1 MHRQGTF
8 CFIGLALATLILGLL
23 PVLSS
28 SAAPLSP
35 YPNPLIVI
43 SNEGQAGNDV
53 DKTLI
58 QNSVTDPSPSW
69 RGRFFDAS
77 EWQDAYPVKRAA
89 AWTTSTDIA
98 PLLNA
103 GADHIWG
110 GAPGPFED
118 DAGNTT
124 SYPRRYDGSDYA
136 NGYAIPASPSP
147 QYLFLRKDFCMPIN
161 AQANSQ
167 RRLTAGSIVID
178 LLNATDSAA
187 VPDGPASVWL
197 NGDIIGWIP
206 GDESG
211 HVSRIDIPDP
221 GFLYRGRNA
230 LTMRVGDARSD
241 DRAAILYMA
250 SFGYTI
256 DPNAIVIGVN
266 TDQPFDGETVHF
278 NVTTDGLSGRS
289 PYGYQWAFGDG
300 DVGTGVSV
308 DHVYHVT
315 STYTVSLTI
324 ADSDACTATA
334 AIPITVLPH
343 PVSIEKTAFP
353 DPVTAGESLRYRLT
367 VHNSSPLRPLTGLVI
382 SDVLPAGTT
391 FSACS
396 GGCTPPVFP
405 DRTVRWTLASLG
417 AGASTIF
424 DLYVTVGLTASGRL
438 TNTTYDVHTNEVY
451 TSGVPV
457 SVEVI
462 PPPCLKP
469 LAEVGITGPS
479 FGLVSVVHP
488 FTATVLPS
496 DATEPILYTWTP
508 SPTVSGQGTGAA
520 TYRWDIPGV
529 YTLILRAEN
538 CGGTLTATH
547 TITIV
552 PRQPSFVY
560 LPLVLRNYPNDAP
573 DNCPGWSLTIAT
585 PQEEDFD
592 HPNDRDWYTFQATA
606 GVSYTIRTEN
616 LNIRAD
622 TVITLYDGTCTT
634 PLIANDDLPYPFNSR
649 ASQVGWRAAQ
659 TGPLHIL
666 VHSYDPDATGPE
678 TSYQVVV
685 YDETYP
691 PSPIVDIP
699 DFCDSAHPLAIGEQ
713 YSENFDYPNDNDWY
727 TFPAQAS
734 RTYTITTSGLGARA
748 DTLLML
754 RSGDCLQLLA
764 ENDDLSPSNP
774 ASRIVWT
781 ATENGQLAVGV
792 RHHDWTIYGADT
804 GYTLTVT
811 MEE

>member
-1 MHRQGTF
+1 M
-8 CFIGLALATLILGLL
+8 
-23 PVLSS
+23 
-28 SAAPLSP
+28 
-35 YPNPLIVI
+35 
-43 SNEGQAGNDV
+43 
-53 DKTLI
+53 
-58 QNSVTDPSPSW
+58 
-69 RGRFFDAS
+69 
-77 EWQDAYPVKRAA
+77 
-89 AWTTSTDIA
+89 
-98 PLLNA
+98 
-103 GADHIWG
+103 
-110 GAPGPFED
+110 
-118 DAGNTT
+118 
-124 SYPRRYDGSDYA
+124 
-136 NGYAIPASPSP
+136 
-147 QYLFLRKDFCMPIN
+147 
-161 AQANSQ
+161 
-167 RRLTAGSIVID
+167 
-178 LLNATDSAA
+178 
-187 VPDGPASVWL
+187 
-197 NGDIIGWIP
+197 
-206 GDESG
+206 
-211 HVSRIDIPDP
+211 
-221 GFLYRGRNA
+221 
-230 LTMRVGDARSD
+230 
-241 DRAAILYMA
+241 
-250 SFGYTI
+250 
-256 DPNAIVIGVN
+256 
-266 TDQPFDGETVHF
+266 
-278 NVTTDGLSGRS
+278 
-289 PYGYQWAFGDG
+289 
-300 DVGTGVSV
+300 TGV
-308 DHVYHVT
+308 
-315 STYTVSLTI
+315 TI
-324 ADSDACTATA
+324 AGPT
-334 AIPITVLPH
+334 
-343 PVSIEKTAFP
+343 
-353 DPVTAGESLRYRLT
+353 
-367 VHNSSPLRPLTGLVI
+367 TG
-382 SDVLPAGTT
+382 
-391 FSACS
+391 
-396 GGCTPPVFP
+396 
-405 DRTVRWTLASLG
+405 
-417 AGASTIF
+417 
-424 DLYVTVGLTASGRL
+424 
-438 TNTTYDVHTNEVY
+438 
-451 TSGVPV
+451 
-457 SVEVI
+457 
-462 PPPCLKP
+462 
-469 LAEVGITGPS
+469 
-479 FGLVSVVHP
+479 
-488 FTATVLPS
+488 FTATDYTFTGIVTPS
-496 DATEPILYTWTP
+496 DASPPITYTWTP

-529 YTLILRAEN
+529 YALILRAEN